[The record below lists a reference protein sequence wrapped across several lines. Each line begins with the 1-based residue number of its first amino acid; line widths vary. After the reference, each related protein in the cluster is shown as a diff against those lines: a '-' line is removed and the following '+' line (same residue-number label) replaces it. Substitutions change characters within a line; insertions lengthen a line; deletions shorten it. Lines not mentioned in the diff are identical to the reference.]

1 VPVYLSAAAPPHILG
16 EQMASNENTRKS
28 VPREEGEIF
37 WRATFA
43 LLAVLV
49 LGISSVAALA
59 LLTL

>member
-1 VPVYLSAAAPPHILG
+1 VPIYLSAAAPRHILG
-16 EQMASNENTRKS
+16 EQMASNENIRKS
-28 VPREEGEIF
+28 AAREEGKMF

-49 LGISSVAALA
+49 LGIGSVAALA